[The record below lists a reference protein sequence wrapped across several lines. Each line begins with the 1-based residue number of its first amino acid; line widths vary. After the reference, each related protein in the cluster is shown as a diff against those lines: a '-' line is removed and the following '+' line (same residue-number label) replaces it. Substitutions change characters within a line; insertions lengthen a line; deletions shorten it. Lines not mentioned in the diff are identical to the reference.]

1 MTLNSAPMKAQASD
15 RATTMATERVGT
27 REGNESSSED
37 QEAAPGARTRSILR
51 LKTPSSEGV
60 PAAGPKKPAAQMREA
75 DTSAEPQ
82 PQKAAPAP
90 TPNTR
95 RKGPDTLA
103 SAVPNE
109 LETRARPGNL
119 GVGEFVVPLSV
130 ASRYSAI
137 DGRYFAKE
145 GKRDPMREMFRDHG
159 VRLSTS
165 TTDKAAIADMVSL
178 ASAKQWKSVKLS
190 GAQEFRHEAWLQAES
205 QGIRTMGYTPRDA
218 DIAELRTLTNE
229 RSMNRIE
236 PISSHGGEESR
247 PVARAA
253 PRANLDKNQAFLH
266 TEAAKALAS
275 NAVAL
280 REALQG
286 RAFEDVAK
294 LAYWRGVVI
303 EENRHQPAVV
313 RSEVLARFDEQAR
326 EPGFLKTIEQQT
338 HGTLDDKTID
348 RVERSIKREGHE
360 QSL

>member
-1 MTLNSAPMKAQASD
+1 M
-15 RATTMATERVGT
+15 
-27 REGNESSSED
+27 
-37 QEAAPGARTRSILR
+37 
-51 LKTPSSEGV
+51 
-60 PAAGPKKPAAQMREA
+60 
-75 DTSAEPQ
+75 
-82 PQKAAPAP
+82 
-90 TPNTR
+90 
-95 RKGPDTLA
+95 
-103 SAVPNE
+103 PNE

-130 ASRYSAI
+130 ASRYSTV
-137 DGRYFAKE
+137 DGRYFAKD
-145 GKRDPMREMFRDHG
+145 GKKDPMREMFRDHG

-178 ASAKQWKSVKLS
+178 ASAKQWKSLKLS
-190 GAQEFRHEAWLQAES
+190 GAQEFRREAWLQAES

-236 PISSHGGEESR
+236 PIKPLGSEESH

-275 NAVAL
+275 NAAAL
-280 REALQG
+280 QEALQG
-286 RAFEDVAK
+286 RGFEDVAK

-303 EENRHQPAVV
+303 EENRHQTSTV

-348 RVERSIKREGHE
+348 RVERSLKRDGHE